1 MLGVCFL
8 MTFQSQ
14 VLASKMAKVT
24 VLVTLTLAT
33 DLIFYNNN
41 NNKYISKALNPSVRN
56 LHEAQSAAH
65 VYLNLSKLPIQLKP
79 SKQRN
84 QQCQNSSLF
93 YL

>member
-1 MLGVCFL
+1 

-41 NNKYISKALNPSVRN
+41 NNKYISKALNPSVNN
-56 LHEAQSAAH
+56 LCEVQSAVH
-65 VYLNLSKLPIQLKP
+65 VPLKLIKLHIQLKP
-79 SKQRN
+79 TNK
-84 QQCQNSSLF
+84 
-93 YL
+93 